1 MKRKILCLA
10 AGFGLAATT
19 ALAAAGAS
27 SSIAKADEGEVEWRH
42 YEAVKATETSIGSR
56 EYWVSCASH
65 EVVYEAPTGEN
76 DKITDATHES
86 DYLSYLATQGG
97 KDARY
102 TAYTPNAFK
111 SEGNFWRY
119 FRHNGWGDSDYA
131 NGSVTIKTN
140 AIITYKLIQDAH
152 ELGINYV
159 YFHAFAKGKTET
171 IGSLPI
177 IAENTTGTFSNG
189 QTWEQDIRTYGTG
202 YILDIDEWYTTFTG
216 DRNAENVTAFNIDP
230 RNSDNHPIE
239 IDAMTF
245 SDFACFDT
253 SEAAEAYKG
262 LSTLAGTNG
271 WDYFHHGVDNVSFDG
286 TSITY
291 NAENE
296 AQFQITKKTLES
308 VKAIGKTKMS
318 FDVKMSATD
327 TSADLSHIVVQSE
340 FVGGTNENGETVNS
354 GTYVREWDV
363 TDFAGTGT
371 HVEVDLSKFFGDNVT
386 FNGDLVYRISGRIKG
401 TNDTYKPGETNPV
414 KITISNIKVQ

>member
-119 FRHNGWGDSDYA
+119 FRHNGWGVSDYA

-171 IGSLPI
+171 IASLPI

-189 QTWEQDIRTYGTG
+189 QTWE
-202 YILDIDEWYTTFTG
+202 
-216 DRNAENVTAFNIDP
+216 
-230 RNSDNHPIE
+230 
-239 IDAMTF
+239 
-245 SDFACFDT
+245 
-253 SEAAEAYKG
+253 
-262 LSTLAGTNG
+262 
-271 WDYFHHGVDNVSFDG
+271 
-286 TSITY
+286 
-291 NAENE
+291 
-296 AQFQITKKTLES
+296 
-308 VKAIGKTKMS
+308 
-318 FDVKMSATD
+318 
-327 TSADLSHIVVQSE
+327 
-340 FVGGTNENGETVNS
+340 
-354 GTYVREWDV
+354 
-363 TDFAGTGT
+363 
-371 HVEVDLSKFFGDNVT
+371 
-386 FNGDLVYRISGRIKG
+386 
-401 TNDTYKPGETNPV
+401 
-414 KITISNIKVQ
+414 